1 MVCAQQQR
9 GAFVLSPDE
18 SLVWARHV
26 GKAQQQCD
34 ALCQHYQARI
44 RELQQ
49 RNLSLRAA
57 LVIQY
62 TAHLWSITPKPF
74 PRPESDSPMCM
85 QIKPTIAWAEEET
98 ENKLKPAGSLR
109 RKIWNL
115 PAAAQCPVIGV
126 CLPMTRLQIL
136 LKKAGHLIN
145 DLSHYQQHQLAVGEC
160 RYHSRLA
167 EIVQRDL
174 DAQFDLTL
182 KMLKPI
188 KDESQLMQRWHDDVE
203 TGHWAG
209 TFWALL
215 THPHISDQAVDFLI
229 GDVHMLQHQVG
240 MTSRNEQLQ
249 TLKNHKEKQD
259 LKHDIQQLPQRYTK
273 QQEQWGHKQKQW
285 EQQVLDLSARIAQ
298 LSDHNTKLQ
307 ASLAQSQTKGDAVG
321 LDALQAENQALRKEL
336 ALYERALRK
345 DSALPAP
352 VESSPVAPHATAPT
366 PDDQPWQWLQKPK
379 SDHAPMR
386 SVMCVGG
393 ATAQVPAYREVV
405 VSKGVEFIHH
415 DGGIEHKITRLDH
428 FLAQADLV
436 ICQTG
441 CISHNAYWK
450 VKEHCKRHGK
460 PCAFVGNPSPQA
472 VKLVLESMQNE
483 SQVAE

>member
-1 MVCAQQQR
+1 M
-9 GAFVLSPDE
+9 
-18 SLVWARHV
+18 VWARHMA
-26 GKAQQQCD
+26 KAQRQCD
-34 ALCQHYQARI
+34 AIQRQYQTHI
-44 RELQQ
+44 LELQQ
-49 RNLSLRAA
+49 RNVRLRAA
-57 LVIQY
+57 LVIQH
-62 TAHLWSITPKPF
+62 TAHLWSLFNNPF
-74 PRPESDSPMCM
+74 PRPESAPNMCM
-85 QIKPTIAWAEEET
+85 QVKPTISWNVDET
-98 ENKLKPAGSLR
+98 PEVSEKPIGSLR

-126 CLPMTRLQIL
+126 CLPMARLQIL
-136 LKKAGHLIN
+136 LKKAGHHIN
-145 DLSHYQQHQLAVGEC
+145 ALSHYQQHQLAVSEC
-160 RYHSRLA
+160 RHHTRLA

-188 KDESQLMQRWHDDVE
+188 KDESQLIQRWQDDVAS
-203 TGHWAG
+203 GHWAG

-215 THPHISDQAVDFLI
+215 THPHISDNSIDKLI

-249 TLKNHKEKQD
+249 TLKNHKDKQD
-259 LKHDIQQLPQRYTK
+259 LKQQIQALQERLSK
-273 QQEQWGHKQKQW
+273 QQEQWSLKQIQL
-285 EQQVLDLSARIAQ
+285 EQQLVDANTRMVQ
-298 LSDHNTKLQ
+298 LTHEHAKLQ
-307 ASLAQSQTKGDAVG
+307 TLLAQSNTPVNAAE
-321 LDALQAENQALRKEL
+321 LEALKAENEDLRKEL
-336 ALYERALRK
+336 VLYERALRK
-345 DSALPAP
+345 ETAQPSTGDAP
-352 VESSPVAPHATAPT
+352 STAAPQNTDEQ
-366 PDDQPWQWLQKPK
+366 DDKSWQWLQSPKPNA
-379 SDHAPMR
+379 APMR
-386 SVMCVGG
+386 SVVCVGG
-393 ATAQVPAYREVV
+393 AASQVPAYREVV

-472 VKLVLESMQNE
+472 VRQVLESMQTEN
-483 SQVAE
+483 QTAE